1 MALEFYLKVLFCY
14 CYALFINTPSIM
26 LCTTRERRS
35 NAGSKMAT
43 LLENEDA
50 DDFYQNAYGGFDDE
64 ADDVEYSEED
74 EVETDTDSDISIDE
88 NDEPVSDDEDETTTK
103 RKRQVVT
110 KAYKEPVTKKVA
122 RERTK
127 HTKKRS
133 NSTANVPEIERKRM
147 RESTTQK
154 SLEVRQRTLAA
165 NSKQDQNKRKSVEKY
180 SMTQE
185 ELLEE
190 AKITELKN
198 LKSLEM
204 FQRLELEKKKTKLIK
219 RSVTGPM
226 IRYHSVAMPVF
237 EDVEN
242 ENDCQEEG
250 KIIGKCTRNFVTYPD
265 ENTMQEFFNFEKPK
279 PVNKSTCIVTRL
291 PARYFDP
298 LTKQPSANL
307 TAFRIIREA
316 YYTQLEKKVDPRLPN
331 VAKWLEWRKQV
342 RAAKQNSKAVKP
354 H

>member
-1 MALEFYLKVLFCY
+1 
-14 CYALFINTPSIM
+14 M

-74 EVETDTDSDISIDE
+74 EAETDTDSDISIDE

-122 RERTK
+122 RERKK
-127 HTKKRS
+127 HTTKRS
-133 NSTANVPEIERKRM
+133 NSTANVPEIDALCDFPYIEIYMPVITFKFSMFRKKRM